1 MHVTITIYSVC
12 CIFASLFY
20 FNGSLTTILLLQ
32 LFFIQQYFYYC
43 LFLEKKVEG
52 GVVFCVDCDKM
63 TNDTFIHCKQCQ
75 KCVPV
80 THFHWIAIDTC
91 VSNLDAK
98 RYSQIVRLVIGT
110 NLVCSMIESIRYLPF
125 IFITFLSA
133 IVFKSTVSKFNLN
146 I

>member
-32 LFFIQQYFYYC
+32 LSYSTVFLLLSI
-43 LFLEKKVEG
+43 LEKKVEG
-52 GVVFCVDCDKM
+52 ECVLCDCDKM